1 MIYLDTSVALAYLF
15 AEDRHPADAF
25 FEQRLIASRLLE
37 YELFTV
43 LAARGYH
50 ASHRAVAERL
60 LRRVAL
66 VELERP
72 MLERALQPFPTAVR
86 TLDALHLAT
95 CAYLR
100 AVGHT
105 PMIASYD
112 SRLLECAR
120 ALGLEVVE
128 P

>member
-1 MIYLDTSVALAYLF
+1 MIYLDTSVALAYLL

-43 LAARGYH
+43 LSARKCH
-50 ASHRAVAERL
+50 ASHGAAAERL

-66 VELERP
+66 VEMERP
-72 MLERALQPFPTAVR
+72 MLERALTPFPAPVR

-95 CAYLR
+95 CDYLR
-100 AVGHT
+100 SLGHA
-105 PMIASYD
+105 PVLASYD
-112 SRLLECAR
+112 QRLTSA
-120 ALGLEVVE
+120 AQAIGLETME